1 MKNPILCPLKICY
14 KKCVFSFW
22 NLFQKNKERILQENN
37 GYTLLDAGVKLISKW
52 ENLNEC
58 EKQKFRISAKELNS
72 ELIFEFK

>member
-1 MKNPILCPLKICY
+1 MCILLLEFI
-14 KKCVFSFW
+14 S
-22 NLFQKNKERILQENN
+22 KNKERILQENN

-72 ELIFEFK
+72 ELIFEFKWLQQTI